1 MIVHIVH
8 RSVIK
13 RIHNLIM
20 PRSIHKVMSVELIC
34 IADSYHLPRFSL
46 QVKVPYSVQRKNI
59 IVYSIRRKIIL
70 LIYI

>member
-13 RIHNLIM
+13 QIHNLIM
-20 PRSIHKVMSVELIC
+20 PRSIHKVMPVELIC

-46 QVKVPYSVQRKNI
+46 QVKVPYSIQRKNI